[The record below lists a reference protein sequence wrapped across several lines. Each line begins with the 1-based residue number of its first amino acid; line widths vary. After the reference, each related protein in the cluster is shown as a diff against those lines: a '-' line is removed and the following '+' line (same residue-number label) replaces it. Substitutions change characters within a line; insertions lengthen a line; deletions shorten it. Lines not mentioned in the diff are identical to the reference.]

1 VTQFRL
7 YWDGRRDDKEIQC
20 MTRPRAVLSWSS
32 GKDSAWMLH
41 VLRQQ
46 AVHDIVGLVTT
57 INTSAERVAMHAV
70 RTDLLM
76 AQAAAVGLPLWPVP
90 IPSPCSNAQYEA
102 AMRMVIERARA
113 AEVTVFGFGDLFLQD
128 IRAYRERQLAGSGLT
143 PVFPLWLSPTDVLAR
158 EMVAGGLRAYLTCVD
173 PTQLPARFAGRSF
186 DLVLLNELPV
196 GIDPCGER
204 GEFHTFAHAG
214 PMFREALAVRVGD
227 TVTRDG
233 FVFADV
239 LAAA

>member
-1 VTQFRL
+1 
-7 YWDGRRDDKEIQC
+7 